1 MQYNKTKE
9 ELINEVLDNFD
20 FVRVHEVMKF
30 LDWKWYDFQENTYK
44 VPSIPK
50 LIHTAEKYLS
60 QAYDGLAK
68 SKWNSNEYVTVS
80 GGFEAWAKRY
90 PAGLDKPD
98 VLLILNFN
106 LATWEA
112 AAYDR

>member
-1 MQYNKTKE
+1 MQYDKTKE
-9 ELINEVLDNFD
+9 DLINEVLDNFD
-20 FVRVHEVMKF
+20 FDKVHKAMTALE
-30 LDWKWYDFQENTYK
+30 WKWYGFQEDTLE
-44 VPSIPK
+44 VPSIAR
-50 LIHTAEKYLS
+50 LIRTAEKYLS

-68 SKWNSNEYVTVS
+68 NEWNSNEYMTAS

-112 AAYDR
+112 ATYDR

>member
-20 FVRVHEVMKF
+20 FERVHQVMKF
-30 LDWKWYDFQENTYK
+30 LDWRWINIYEGGTL
-44 VPSIPK
+44 VPSIAR
-50 LIHTAEKYLS
+50 LVAAAQDYLS
-60 QAYDGLAK
+60 RAYDALEK
-68 SKWNSNEYVTVS
+68 LEWNESEYMVGS

-90 PAGLDKPD
+90 PAGMNKPD
-98 VLLILNFN
+98 ILLSLTFN

-112 AAYDR
+112 ATYDR

>member
-30 LDWKWYDFQENTYK
+30 LDWKWYDFQENTCE
-44 VPSIPK
+44 VPSIAK
-50 LIHTAEKYLS
+50 LIRTAEKYLS

-68 SKWNSNEYVTVS
+68 SEWNSNEYVTIS

-112 AAYDR
+112 ATYDR